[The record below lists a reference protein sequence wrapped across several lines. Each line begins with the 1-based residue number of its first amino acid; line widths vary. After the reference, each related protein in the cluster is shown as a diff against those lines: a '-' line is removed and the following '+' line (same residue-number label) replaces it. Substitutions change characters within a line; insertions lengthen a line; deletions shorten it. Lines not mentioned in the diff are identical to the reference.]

1 MAVIVRPRKNVRA
14 SARWTIKE
22 VDGEFETYEGGR
34 RRRTFI
40 NFDTAERWLRSRV
53 DTKNGDTVTR
63 IEQDGY
69 RVDITRRFIR

>member
-1 MAVIVRPRKNVRA
+1 MIVRPKKKVGA

-22 VDGEFETYEGGR
+22 VDGEYETFEGTR

-40 NFDTAERWLRSRV
+40 DYDTAERWLRSRV
-53 DTKNGDTVTR
+53 DTKNGDTVAL

-69 RVDITRRFIR
+69 HLDITRKFTR